1 MIGKLEKLFI
11 LVLAIT
17 VAGYIAVFYLTIR
30 QNSAVVPSKVQS
42 SAVVS
47 ETPENGLQTRIDIY
61 RYHTVVYSG
70 GIITELYIDL
80 ERYPVLDIL
89 CDYIVSNE
97 EGHNCLLE
105 SKDKIQSTL
114 QHIRQ

>member
-1 MIGKLEKLFI
+1 MLGKTEKLFLI
-11 LVLAIT
+11 VLMCA
-17 VAGYIAVFYLTIR
+17 VVGYVAVFIATIG
-30 QNSAVVPSKVQS
+30 QNSVVVPVKAQS
-42 SAVVS
+42 SMIA
-47 ETPENGLQTRIDIY
+47 PENTQNGLQTRIDIY

-80 ERYPVLDIL
+80 KHYPVLDIL